1 MTSDRRERMFSA
13 EEMSKFTDIYG
24 GKDPQALPLYNTTDV
39 ARMLLVPRS
48 TVRTWAF
55 RVRGK
60 DGLYRVPV
68 IDAADRKNGLL
79 SFENLVELH
88 VLSSLRRGHQIPLPT
103 IRKAVRYL
111 QTELGTRHPLSSEQM
126 YTDGADLF
134 VERLGQLIGASQEGQ
149 HALTEVL
156 RPYLDRVERD
166 HEKLLRLY
174 PVTNVHG
181 KVPDPESPR
190 TIGIDP
196 RMRFGKPYVVE
207 CGIETE
213 VFADRWH
220 AGETIEDMVK
230 DFQITRE
237 AVEEALRYETLPRA
251 A

>member
-1 MTSDRRERMFSA
+1 MGQVI
-13 EEMSKFTDIYG
+13 DIYG
-24 GKDPQALPLYNTTDV
+24 GKDPQKLPLYGTTDV

-60 DGLYRVPV
+60 SGRYRNPV
-68 IDAADRKNGLL
+68 IDAVDRKKGLL

-88 VLSSLRRGHQIPLPT
+88 VLSSLRRVHGVSLPE

-111 QTELGTRHPLSSEQM
+111 QTEFETKHPLSSEQM
-126 YTDGADLF
+126 YTDGVNLF
-134 VERLGQLIGASQEGQ
+134 VERLGQLIGANQEGQ
-149 HALTEVL
+149 QALSEVI

-166 HEKLLRLY
+166 REKLLRLY
-174 PVTNVHG
+174 PVTEVRSG
-181 KVPDPESPR
+181 VPDLDSPK

-196 RMRFGKPYVVE
+196 RMRFGRPYLVQ

-213 VFADRWH
+213 VFADRWR
-220 AGETIEDMVK
+220 AGETIDDMVK
-230 DFQITRE
+230 DFQIPRE
-237 AVEEALRYETLPRA
+237 AVEEALRYEALGHA